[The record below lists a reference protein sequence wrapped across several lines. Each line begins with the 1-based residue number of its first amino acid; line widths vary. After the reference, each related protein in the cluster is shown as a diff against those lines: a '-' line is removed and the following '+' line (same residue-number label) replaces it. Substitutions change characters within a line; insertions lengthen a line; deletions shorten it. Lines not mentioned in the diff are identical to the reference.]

1 MLETTTENQ
10 QERLIVKN
18 FGPLKDV
25 DIELKDI
32 MVFIGPQ
39 ASGKSTLA
47 KILYLINSIFDA
59 PANVGFGRINI
70 EEDLKRFNINFSSK
84 NTEIN
89 YIVREVGYFYIKDKE
104 LIFEFSPEIKEM
116 LKEFGE
122 ALEKFKNAFPQ
133 MLDNLST
140 NLRKLGIISSNLN
153 IKKDHDE
160 VKKPVQIEQMD
171 VTHQPDIE
179 KKSILDNFIKKSTYI
194 PAERNTISNLSNS
207 IMGVLAD
214 GVSIPKFILEFGR
227 KFEIARNELK
237 KIHIDFLNV
246 TYKYGFEIGNRI
258 FISPKKSISLSEA
271 ASGIQSVVPLYL
283 VTKHFAE
290 NDLLVIEEPELNLF
304 PETQKKLV
312 EFIIETCRDKTK
324 RLIITTHSPYILTT
338 LNGLIQAH
346 NTARTK
352 PELKDKVAEIIPENR
367 WIDFDKIGVYH
378 VADGTVKRIMDDE
391 YRLIDAN
398 PIDDVS
404 DKLGREFDELLD
416 LKYDE

>member
-1 MLETTTENQ
+1 MSETTTENLS
-10 QERLIVKN
+10 ERLIVKN

-47 KILYLINSIFDA
+47 KILYLINDHLKLSLGMVLDDIDIDDIDIQE
-59 PANVGFGRINI
+59 N
-70 EEDLKRFNINFSSK
+70 LKRFNINFSSEKTEIYYKIKDFVSCSIK
-84 NTEIN
+84 NTKLTFDLSLKTIN
-89 YIVREVGYFYIKDKE
+89 IFKQIREAIEKLE
-104 LIFEFSPEIKEM
+104 NPSPQIFNNVKKFSFVPH
-116 LKEFGE
+116 
-122 ALEKFKNAFPQ
+122 
-133 MLDNLST
+133 
-140 NLRKLGIISSNLN
+140 SSN
-153 IKKDHDE
+153 IKKSNIN
-160 VKKPVQIEQMD
+160 KTSQPVSPIDRFNMQE
-171 VTHQPDIE
+171 E
-179 KKSILDNFIKKSTYI
+179 AILEHFAEESTYI
-194 PAERNTISNLSNS
+194 PAERNTISSLSDS
-207 IMGVLAD
+207 LMGVLAA
-214 GVSIPKFILEFGR
+214 GVSIPKFILDFGS
-227 KFEIARNELK
+227 KFEIARKNL
-237 KIHIDFLNV
+237 ITVYIDFLNI
-246 TYKYGFEIGNRI
+246 TYEHSFGIGNRV
-258 FISPKKSISLSEA
+258 FISPEQSISLSEA
-271 ASGIQSVVPLYL
+271 ASGLQSVIPLYL

-290 NDLLVIEEPELNLF
+290 SNLLVIEEPELNLF

-352 PELKDKVAEIIPENR
+352 PELKDKVAEIVPENR

-416 LKYDE
+416 LKYD

>member
-1 MLETTTENQ
+1 MSETTTENQ
-10 QERLIVKN
+10 PERLIVKN

-47 KILYLINSIFDA
+47 KILYIFTKGDLVFTENKNELFGNVTVKELFQNESINFFSENTEFHFKTNKKIVDYTNGKFKLGGKSYNLGKNILTWTSSPLNWLIN
-59 PANVGFGRINI
+59 
-70 EEDLKRFNINFSSK
+70 
-84 NTEIN
+84 
-89 YIVREVGYFYIKDKE
+89 
-104 LIFEFSPEIKEM
+104 
-116 LKEFGE
+116 
-122 ALEKFKNAFPQ
+122 
-133 MLDNLST
+133 
-140 NLRKLGIISSNLN
+140 
-153 IKKDHDE
+153 
-160 VKKPVQIEQMD
+160 
-171 VTHQPDIE
+171 
-179 KKSILDNFIKKSTYI
+179 KSIGDDEETTKYIIFNAIKKSWSESEYFTYI
-194 PAERNTISNLSNS
+194 PAERILISSLSDSLMGLISARNVNLSNT
-207 IMGVLAD
+207 
-214 GVSIPKFILEFGR
+214 ILNFGS
-227 KFEIARNELK
+227 KFEIARKTLK
-237 KIHIDFLNV
+237 KVKIDFLGIEYN
-246 TYKYGFEIGNRI
+246 YGNMENAIVHSNGVA
-258 FISPKKSISLSEA
+258 ISLSEA
-271 ASGIQSVVPLYL
+271 SSGTQSVIPLY
-283 VTKHFAE
+283 VTIKYVTQKD
-290 NDLLVIEEPELNLF
+290 NNNSLVIEEPELNLF

-352 PELKDKVAEIIPENR
+352 PELKDKVAEIVPENR

-416 LKYDE
+416 LKYD